1 MSRSIENLALF
12 QSQFHDHTFMIFESL
27 HVVLGHDNDISS
39 KTDPYKVSV
48 YLLSSPSA
56 MPAGGDDDKQI
67 DVAALVHL
75 AARRRAEENYL
86 LCRCNLQNPRN
97 GITQNLTQLFLLH
110 EHLTKTDPI
119 TS

>member
-1 MSRSIENLALF
+1 MSRGIEDLAFF
-12 QSQFHDHTFMIFESL
+12 QSEFHDHAFVISESL
-27 HVVLGHDNDISS
+27 DVVLGHDNDISG

-56 MPAGGDDDKQI
+56 MPAGRDNDKQI

-75 AARRRAEENYL
+75 AARCRAEENYL
-86 LCRCNLQNPRN
+86 PCRRNLQNPRN

-110 EHLTKTDPI
+110 EDLTKTDPV
-119 TS
+119 TP